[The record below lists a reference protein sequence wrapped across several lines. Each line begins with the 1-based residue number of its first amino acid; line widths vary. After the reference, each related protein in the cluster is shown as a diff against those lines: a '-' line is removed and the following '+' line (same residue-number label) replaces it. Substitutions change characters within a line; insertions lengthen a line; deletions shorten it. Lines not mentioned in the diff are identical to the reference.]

1 MLATLINKQKINI
14 KIMKKTILF
23 SAFILSNLF
32 FAQEFKLTAENF
44 KENSNPEKNFYV
56 LEIPG
61 KTQSELFKKAKIY
74 ITGKYKGV
82 KNDGYNEVEPE
93 QIVLDVNGS
102 NEKTII
108 INFSGANVWS
118 VSNRYELNFKD
129 GKVMI
134 KPIFRELTNTIERN
148 STVQISSLFNKKGEP
163 RKEKAISFVDSE
175 TNTFVTDFIK
185 GMQGE
190 TSSDW

>member
-1 MLATLINKQKINI
+1 
-14 KIMKKTILF
+14 MKKNIFL
-23 SAFILSNLF
+23 SAFLLANLT

-44 KENSNPEKNFYV
+44 KEKTNPEKNYYV
-56 LEIPG
+56 LEVPG
-61 KTQSELFKKAKIY
+61 KTQVELFKKAKIY

-93 QIVLDVNGS
+93 QIVMDVNGS

-108 INFSGANVWS
+108 INLAGANVWS

-134 KPIFRELTNTIERN
+134 KPIFRELSNTIERN
-148 STVQISSLFNKKGEP
+148 STAGMSSLFNKKGEP
-163 RKEKAISFVDSE
+163 KKDKAILFVESE
-175 TNTFVTDFIK
+175 TNEFVADFIK
-185 GMQGE
+185 GMKNE
-190 TSSDW
+190 TSNDW